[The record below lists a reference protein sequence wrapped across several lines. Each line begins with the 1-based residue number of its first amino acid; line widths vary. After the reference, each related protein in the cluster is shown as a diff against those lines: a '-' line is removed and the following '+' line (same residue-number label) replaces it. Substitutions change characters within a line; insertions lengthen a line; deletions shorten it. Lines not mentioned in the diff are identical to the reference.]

1 MTLKVYIYRNFTLL
15 LPEIYVKQEKTSNK
29 SHMKKMILMSLL
41 LVCGIT
47 FAAAQAEIK
56 FDKLT
61 HNFGSFSEKDAK
73 VSCVFTFTNV
83 GDAPLII
90 NQAVASCGCTVPEY
104 PKTPV
109 KPGESGEIK
118 VTYNGKGKFP
128 GHFKK
133 MITIRTNGKA
143 EMTRLYIEGDMTE

>member
-1 MTLKVYIYRNFTLL
+1 
-15 LPEIYVKQEKTSNK
+15 
-29 SHMKKMILMSLL
+29 MKKMILMSLL
-41 LVCGIT
+41 LICGVT

-61 HNFGSFSEKDAK
+61 HNFGTFSEKDSK

-104 PKTPV
+104 PKKPLG
-109 KPGESGEIK
+109 PGESGEIK

-133 MITIRTNGKA
+133 MITIRTNAKV